1 MIPYGKHSI
10 DETDIDALVSVL
22 KNEFLTQGAQV
33 PAFEKA
39 LCEYTG
45 AAYAVAVNSGTSGL
59 HIACLALGVGPGD
72 WVWTVP
78 NSFAASANCALYCGA
93 QVDFVDIDENTR
105 NLSVSAL
112 DNKLKAADIQG
123 CLPKAIVV
131 VHFAGSS
138 CDMEAIA
145 TLTHKYG
152 IHLIEDAAHA
162 LGGLDREGNAVGG
175 CRYSDMTVTSFH
187 PVKSITTAEGGV
199 VLTNSAQFEA
209 TLRLFA
215 SHGISKSPAMLSTA
229 HRNEPW
235 FYEQQT
241 LGFNYRLS
249 DLHAALGM
257 SQLKR
262 LGSFISKRRAL
273 AAEYQNLLEG
283 LPLKLPVSDSNSAWH
298 LYVVELQQHNRTE
311 VFNTLRKRGIGV
323 NVHYIPIHW
332 HPYYQKLGFSQ
343 GQFPIAERYYE
354 RAITLPLYPDLSAD
368 NQKEVV
374 KVLKEVLV

>member
-22 KNEFLTQGAQV
+22 KNEFLTQGARV

-59 HIACLALGVGPGD
+59 HIACMALGIGPGD

-93 QVDFVDIDENTR
+93 QVDFVDIDANTR
-105 NLSVSAL
+105 NLSVDAL
-112 DNKLKAADIQG
+112 DTKLKAADSQG
-123 CLPKAIVV
+123 SLPKAIVA

-145 TLTHKYG
+145 ALAHTYG

-162 LGGLDREGNAVGG
+162 LGGCDSEGNVVGG

-199 VLTNSAQFEA
+199 VLTNSAQLEA
-209 TLRLFA
+209 ALRLFA
-215 SHGISKSPAMLSTA
+215 SHGISKSPAVLSAA
-229 HRNEPW
+229 HRDEPW

-262 LGSFISKRRAL
+262 LDSFISMRRAL
-273 AAEYQNLLEG
+273 AAEYQKLLEG

-298 LYVVELQQHNRTE
+298 LYVVELTQHDRAEAFNR
-311 VFNTLRKRGIGV
+311 LRERGVGV

-332 HPYYQKLGFSQ
+332 HPYYKALGFTE
-343 GQFPIAERYYE
+343 GQFPVTERYYE

>member
-78 NSFAASANCALYCGA
+78 NSFTASANCALYCGA

-175 CRYSDMTVTSFH
+175 G
-187 PVKSITTAEGGV
+187 A
-199 VLTNSAQFEA
+199 
-209 TLRLFA
+209 LF
-215 SHGISKSPAMLSTA
+215 
-229 HRNEPW
+229 
-235 FYEQQT
+235 
-241 LGFNYRLS
+241 
-249 DLHAALGM
+249 
-257 SQLKR
+257 
-262 LGSFISKRRAL
+262 
-273 AAEYQNLLEG
+273 
-283 LPLKLPVSDSNSAWH
+283 
-298 LYVVELQQHNRTE
+298 
-311 VFNTLRKRGIGV
+311 
-323 NVHYIPIHW
+323 
-332 HPYYQKLGFSQ
+332 
-343 GQFPIAERYYE
+343 
-354 RAITLPLYPDLSAD
+354 
-368 NQKEVV
+368 
-374 KVLKEVLV
+374 